1 MASEDD
7 GNEYGEEVVEKLP
20 IAKARVD
27 SLDEAEF
34 GESEMYASEEG
45 EAELMSD

>member
-34 GESEMYASEEG
+34 DESEMYASE
-45 EAELMSD
+45 